1 MDGWIKLHRKLV
13 EWEWYDDTNTFR
25 LFLHLL
31 LKANHKQ
38 KKYKGT
44 VIQEG
49 ELVTGQDVL
58 AKELKMT
65 RRQIRTSLNKLKMTN
80 EVTIKTSSK
89 GSLIQVVN
97 WSRYQVVTSDM
108 TEESPTNVQQVT
120 TNKKEKKE
128 KKNINERIQDFK
140 ESLEPYVDQY
150 GQEMLKEFFLY
161 WSEANQSGT
170 KFRKELQKTWS
181 VGRRLHTWSSN
192 NFNNTYKP
200 KESETVQEREERLK
214 ESKQN

>member
-49 ELVTGQDVL
+49 QLVTGQDVL

-108 TEESPTNVQQVT
+108 TKESPTDVQQVT

-150 GQEMLKEFFLY
+150 GQEMVKEFFLY
-161 WSEANQSGT
+161 WSESNQSGT

-200 KESETVQEREERLK
+200 KQSETVQEREERLK